1 MGNESLIFSIFLIFS
16 GAGVLASFAL
26 FTRQPLIVAYIV
38 LGVLFGPY
46 GFELVKDAKTLE
58 EIGHI
63 GIMFLLFL
71 LGLDLQP
78 RNFLQLLSK
87 TALVAILSAL
97 ALGLTGFSISYLF
110 GFNFMESSIIGIAT
124 TFSST
129 IIGIKLLPTT
139 VLHHKHTGEI
149 LISILLLQDILAIIV
164 LIVLNSGNSVGSG
177 DATSI
182 ENPAQIMQL
191 LAALPA
197 LILFAMGFVRWVM
210 LPLFRRF
217 DRFHEYI
224 FLLAIGWCLGLA
236 VMAEHFQ
243 LSLEIGAFIAG
254 ISLANSPIA
263 QYIAINLKPLRDF
276 FLILFFFT
284 IGANFNL
291 TLLSDIII
299 PASLLA
305 AAVLILKPTVYS
317 FLLRKTGEEKS
328 LSWEVGFR
336 LGQTSE
342 FSLLIAYIAS
352 SLHFI
357 GDEASMVIQATAI
370 LTFLFSTYIIVF
382 RYPSPIA
389 VSDRLRRD

>member
-1 MGNESLIFSIFLIFS
+1 MGTESLIFSIFLIFT

-38 LGVLFGPY
+38 LGILFGPY
-46 GFELVKDAKTLE
+46 GFALVEDAKTLE

-63 GIMFLLFL
+63 GIVFLLFL

-87 TALVAILSAL
+87 TAMVALLSATI
-97 ALGLTGFSISYLF
+97 LGLVGFSIGYGF
-110 GFNFMESSIIGIAT
+110 GFSLMESGIIGISI

-139 VLHHKHTGEI
+139 VLHHKHTGEM
-149 LISILLLQDILAIIV
+149 LISILLLQDILAIVV
-164 LIVLNSGNSVGSG
+164 LIVLNGGKNLESTTQV
-177 DATSI
+177 I
-182 ENPAQIMQL
+182 QL
-191 LAALPA
+191 VSALPG
-197 LILFAMGFVRWVM
+197 LIIFAFGFVRWVL
-210 LPLFRRF
+210 LPLLQRF

-236 VMAEHFQ
+236 VVAEHFQ

-254 ISLANSPIA
+254 ISLAHSPIA
-263 QYIAINLKPLRDF
+263 QYIAISLKPLRDF

-284 IGANFNL
+284 IGAGFNL
-291 TLLSDIII
+291 DLLGIIVI
-299 PASLLA
+299 PAAILA
-305 AAVLILKPTVYS
+305 SAVLVLKPVVYS
-317 FLLRKTGEEKS
+317 WLLRRVGES
-328 LSWEVGFR
+328 NDLSWEVGFR

-342 FSLLIAYIAS
+342 FSLLIAFIAS
-352 SLHFI
+352 SLHYI
-357 GDEASMVIQATAI
+357 SEEASMVIQATAI

>member
-1 MGNESLIFSIFLIFS
+1 MSESLFFSIFLIFT
-16 GAGVLASFAL
+16 GAATLASFAL

-38 LGVLFGPY
+38 LGVCFGPY
-46 GFELVKDAKTLE
+46 GFNLITDKSALE

-63 GIMFLLFL
+63 GIVFLLFL

-87 TALVAILSAL
+87 TAMVAFVSAL
-97 ALGLTGFSISYLF
+97 LLGAMGFSISYAF
-110 GFNFMESSIIGIAT
+110 DYSTYESVIIGLAI

-129 IIGIKLLPTT
+129 IIGLKLLPTT

-149 LISILLLQDILAIIV
+149 VIGILLLQDIMAIII
-164 LIVLNSGNSVGSG
+164 LIVLNGSQSS
-177 DATSI
+177 DDT
-182 ENPAQIMQL
+182 QHWMYTL
-191 LAALPA
+191 LALPGI
-197 LILFAMGFVRWVM
+197 LIFAMGFVRWVL
-210 LPLFRRF
+210 LPLLRKF

-236 VMAEHFQ
+236 ELAHQFG

-263 QYIAINLKPLRDF
+263 QYIASNLRPLRDF

-284 IGANFNL
+284 IGAGFNL
-291 TLLSDIII
+291 NLLGNILA
-299 PASLLA
+299 PALLLA
-305 AAVLILKPTVYS
+305 GTVLAFKPIIYR
-317 FLLRKTGEEKS
+317 FLLKLSGEPKD
-328 LSWEVGFR
+328 LSWEVGVR

-342 FSLLIAYIAS
+342 FSLLIAFIAY
-352 SLHFI
+352 SLNLI
-357 GDEASMVIQATAI
+357 GEEASLVIQATAI
-370 LTFLFSTYIIVF
+370 ITFLVSTYIVVF
-382 RYPSPIA
+382 KYPSPIA

>member
-1 MGNESLIFSIFLIFS
+1 MGNDSLIYSVFLIFS

-38 LGVLFGPY
+38 LGVLLGPY

-87 TALVAILSAL
+87 TALIAILSA
-97 ALGLTGFSISYLF
+97 AVLGFTGFGISFLF
-110 GFNFMESSIIGIAT
+110 GFSFIESSIIGIST

-149 LISILLLQDILAIIV
+149 LISILLLQDILAIVV
-164 LIVLNSGNSVGSG
+164 LIILNSGNGVDS
-177 DATSI
+177 ANNI
-182 ENPAQIMQL
+182 ENPIQILKL

-197 LILFAMGFVRWVM
+197 LIIFAMGFVRWVM
-210 LPLFRRF
+210 LPLLRRF

-236 VMAEHFQ
+236 VMAEHIQ

-305 AAVLILKPTVYS
+305 AAVLVLKPVVYS

-357 GDEASMVIQATAI
+357 GDEASTVIQATAI
-370 LTFLFSTYIIVF
+370 LTFVFSTYIIVF
-382 RYPSPIA
+382 RYQSPIA

>member
-1 MGNESLIFSIFLIFS
+1 MGNESLIFSVFLIFS

-38 LGVLFGPY
+38 LGVLLGPY

-87 TALVAILSAL
+87 TALIAILSAL
-97 ALGLTGFSISYLF
+97 VLGFTGFGISYLF
-110 GFNFMESSIIGIAT
+110 GFSFVESSIIGIAT

-164 LIVLNSGNSVGSG
+164 LIVLNSGNGTDSASN
-177 DATSI
+177 I
-182 ENPAQIMQL
+182 ENPTQILQL

-197 LILFAMGFVRWVM
+197 LIIFAMGFVRWVM
-210 LPLFRRF
+210 LPLLRRF

-291 TLLSDIII
+291 TLLSDIIV

-305 AAVLILKPTVYS
+305 AAVLVLKPAVYS

>member
-1 MGNESLIFSIFLIFS
+1 MGNDSLIYSVFLIFS

-38 LGVLFGPY
+38 LGVLLGPY

-87 TALVAILSAL
+87 TALIAILSA
-97 ALGLTGFSISYLF
+97 AVLGFTGFGISFLF
-110 GFNFMESSIIGIAT
+110 GFSFIESSIIGIAT

-149 LISILLLQDILAIIV
+149 LISILLLQDILAIVV
-164 LIVLNSGNSVGSG
+164 LIILNSGNGVDS
-177 DATSI
+177 ANNI
-182 ENPAQIMQL
+182 ENPIQILKL

-197 LILFAMGFVRWVM
+197 LIIFAMGFVRWVM
-210 LPLFRRF
+210 LPLLRRF

-236 VMAEHFQ
+236 VMAEHIQ

-305 AAVLILKPTVYS
+305 AAVLVLKPVVYS

-357 GDEASMVIQATAI
+357 GDEASTVIQATAI
-370 LTFLFSTYIIVF
+370 LTFVFSTYIIVF
-382 RYPSPIA
+382 RYQSPIA

>member
-1 MGNESLIFSIFLIFS
+1 MGNESLIFSVFLIFS

-26 FTRQPLIVAYIV
+26 FTRQPLIIAYIV

-46 GFELVKDAKTLE
+46 GFKLVKDAKTLE

-87 TALVAILSAL
+87 TASIAILSAL
-97 ALGLTGFSISYLF
+97 ALGITGFGIGCAF
-110 GFNFMESSIIGIAT
+110 GFGLLESTIIGIAT

-149 LISILLLQDILAIIV
+149 LISILLLQDILAIVV
-164 LIVLNSGNSVGSG
+164 LIVLNGGNKV
-177 DATSI
+177 
-182 ENPAQIMQL
+182 ENSTQVLQL
-191 LAALPA
+191 ISALPG
-197 LILFAMGFVRWVM
+197 LVIFAMGFVRWVM
-210 LPLFRRF
+210 LPLLRRF

-291 TLLSDIII
+291 TLLGSIIV
-299 PASLLA
+299 PATLLA
-305 AAVLILKPTVYS
+305 AAVLILKPAVYS
-317 FLLRKTGEEKS
+317 GLLRRTGEDKD

-352 SLHFI
+352 SLHYI

-370 LTFLFSTYIIVF
+370 ITLLFSTYIIVF